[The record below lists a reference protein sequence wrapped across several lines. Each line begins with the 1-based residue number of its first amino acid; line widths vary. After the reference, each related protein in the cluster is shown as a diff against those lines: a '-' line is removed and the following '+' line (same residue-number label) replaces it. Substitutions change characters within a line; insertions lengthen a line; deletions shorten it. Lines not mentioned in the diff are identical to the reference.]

1 MEKILL
7 EDETLRDGLQSE
19 KKRFSLSEKIRLFE
33 MLVATEVWDTA

>member
-19 KKRFSLSEKIRLFE
+19 KKRFNLSEKIKLFE
-33 MLVATEVWDTA
+33 MIVAAGVCDTA